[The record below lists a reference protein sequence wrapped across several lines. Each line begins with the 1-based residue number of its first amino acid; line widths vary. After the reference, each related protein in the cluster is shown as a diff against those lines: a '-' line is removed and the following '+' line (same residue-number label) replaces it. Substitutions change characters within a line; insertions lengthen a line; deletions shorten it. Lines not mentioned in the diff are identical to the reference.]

1 MVISDATRRGRLVVF
16 EGIDGSG
23 KSTQAARLSDSLG
36 ALLTSEPGATDLGA
50 DLRTVLLD
58 PSRDPVSVRA
68 EALLMAADRAEHV
81 EKVLL
86 PALRTG
92 TWVVCDRY
100 TASTIAYQGFGRG
113 MDIAEL
119 LKITS
124 FATGGLEPDVQVLL
138 DLPVETARARTDD
151 VSHDRLERLG
161 YEFFER
167 VRDGYLALAASDPEG
182 WVVVEGSG
190 DLEEVAR
197 RTLTAVTA
205 RLGWPQ
211 GLEAD
216 QAVEDEW

>member
-1 MVISDATRRGRLVVF
+1 MVMSDAARRGRLVVL

-23 KSTQAARLSDSLG
+23 KSTQAARLSETLG

-58 PSRDPVSVRA
+58 PARDPVSIRA

-86 PALRTG
+86 PALEAG

-124 FATGGLEPDVQVLL
+124 FATGGLEPDLQVLL
-138 DLPVETARARTDD
+138 DVPLETARARTDH
-151 VSHDRLERLG
+151 VSHDRFERLG

-167 VRDGYLALAASDPEG
+167 VRDGYLALAASDPED
-182 WVVVEGSG
+182 WVVVESSG
-190 DLEEVAR
+190 DLEEVES

-211 GLEAD
+211 GPEAG
-216 QAVEDEW
+216 